1 MIMIDKAVQSN
12 RPATLAEVAEI
23 LEKRKEEGELGF
35 EQQTTLAYAKKYAKL
50 SKKKAA
56 EMMEELQKK
65 GKIKPAVAAKI
76 ADILPKNSDQIR
88 LIFANERY
96 SLSSAEIEEVLKI
109 VEKYRK

>member
-1 MIMIDKAVQSN
+1 MIDKEVVSS
-12 RPATLAEVAEI
+12 RPATLAEVADV
-23 LEKRKEEGELGF
+23 LEKRQKEGELGF
-35 EQQTTLAYAKKYAKL
+35 EQQTTLGYAKKYAKL

-56 EMMEELQKK
+56 ELMEELQKLDK
-65 GKIKPAVAAKI
+65 VKPAVAAKI

-109 VEKYRK
+109 VKKYSE